1 MKKEIKILTTVC
13 DCCETE
19 LKSSGIENGR
29 YTEELYLKYE
39 DIDLCYS
46 CAGKIFS
53 KEIVPKLSTEKL
65 KEFVRNLKK
74 VNTNSYASSDNITLC
89 TNKMQL
95 QVNTPFE
102 EVSLASLGD
111 L

>member
-13 DCCETE
+13 DCCEKE
-19 LKSSGIENGR
+19 LKNSGIENGR
-29 YTEELYLKYE
+29 YTEELYLKHG

-53 KEIVPKLSTEKL
+53 KEIVTKLSTEKL
-65 KEFVRNLKK
+65 KGFIKNLKE
-74 VNTNSYASSDNITLC
+74 VNANSYGSSDDISLC
-89 TNKMQL
+89 TNKIQL
-95 QVNTPFE
+95 QVNTPLE